1 MLRQRKQDRPA
12 LLSPWHWL
20 SPKKSWVLLRTL
32 VDKLKLPKSGWT
44 SVDMYWCSHYEIG
57 TQSTTGTHVIFIPP
71 EDDRDKERTP
81 LDSLAAVHRWTT
93 NFFRERIDREDN
105 TPTLTRL
112 HQFRK
117 LGRTNAVTLCRTL
130 LERQDVIQMGREDF
144 W

>member
-1 MLRQRKQDRPA
+1 MALAKPQKELGPPQDTGRQTQAAQVRLDVGRHVLVFSLRNWNPIHHRHACHIYPA
-12 LLSPWHWL
+12 
-20 SPKKSWVLLRTL
+20 
-32 VDKLKLPKSGWT
+32 
-44 SVDMYWCSHYEIG
+44 
-57 TQSTTGTHVIFIPP
+57 